1 MARDILNPMSDLI
14 TENKQTIIRVSAI
27 IAVLVALFLLIAIA
41 AKLKEYRYIG
51 SGTPA
56 GNTITVTGEGRI
68 ERAPD
73 TARMTFTVRS
83 EGASVDVAQDA
94 VAAKI
99 TKITAD
105 LEMAG
110 IEEDAISTASYTS
123 YPQYTYPSNQKPV
136 LRGYEVAQS
145 VTVKIKDLALVENTI
160 SILGNN
166 GVTDMQGPNFGFDD
180 DKEVAREARENA
192 IKDAKEQAKK
202 LADDL
207 GVDLVR
213 IVSFNESGGRT
224 MPMPT
229 MYAEKLMAQDGA
241 GNVALPV
248 GTADISSTV
257 TIVYEIR

>member
-1 MARDILNPMSDLI
+1 MSDLI
-14 TENKQTIIRVSAI
+14 NENKQTIIRASII
-27 IAVLVALFLLIAIA
+27 IAVLLGLFLLVATA

-56 GNTITVTGEGRI
+56 GNTITVTGEGNV

-73 TARMTFTVRS
+73 TARMSFTVRS
-83 EGASVDVAQDA
+83 EAVEVNTAQDA
-94 VAAKI
+94 VAEKI
-99 TKITAD
+99 TKIKAD

-110 IEEDAISTASYTS
+110 IDEDDISTATYNS
-123 YPQYTYPSNQKPV
+123 YPQYTYPANQKPT
-136 LRGYEVAQS
+136 LRGYEVAQA
-145 VTVKIKDLALVENTI
+145 VTVKVKDLTLVENVI

-213 IVSFNESGGRT
+213 IVSFNEQSGST
-224 MPMPT
+224 MPMPYGRE
-229 MYAEKLMAQDGA
+229 MMMAQDAKATGA
-241 GNVALPV
+241 ANIPV